1 MPNRLQ
7 HETSPYL
14 QQHADNPVDW
24 WPWGEDALAL
34 ARRENK
40 PILLSIGYS
49 ACHWCHVMA
58 HESFE
63 DPGVAAQMNRLFV
76 NIKVDREERP
86 DLDQIY
92 QSAHQMLAKRNGGWP
107 LTVFLTPDGSP
118 FFSGT
123 YFPKEPRYN
132 LPGFPDLLDRI
143 DHAFRDQRTAID
155 EQSQALRAALARGTA
170 AGRAH
175 PSDFS
180 ATPLQSL
187 RDGLASTFDDEHGG
201 FGGAPKF
208 PHPADL
214 EFLLRHFAAT
224 GDEQARDMALKTLRG
239 MAEGGIFDQLGGG
252 FARYSVDGWWN
263 IPHFE
268 KMLYDNGPLLALYA
282 DAWTLTGDPLF
293 ARTAEQ
299 TAAWVLREMRLPEGG
314 FASSLDADSEHEE
327 GKFYVWDKAEIR
339 SLLDERE
346 FRVFS
351 RYYGVARP
359 PNFEETRWHFY
370 IAKPLAGIAAGLGLT
385 EAEAEAILAG
395 ARAKLFAHRE
405 TRIRPGRDDK
415 LLVSWNALMIHGLA
429 HAARVFDRPDW
440 LAAAT
445 SAIDF
450 IRDTLWRDGRLL
462 ATCKDGRAHLNAY
475 LDDHA
480 LLIAGLL
487 ESLQATYRAED
498 LAFAEDLA
506 DAMLDDFEDHAGG
519 AFFFTRHDHETL
531 IHRPKTGHDNAM
543 PAGNGVAAQVLGRL
557 GHLTGE
563 TRYLA
568 AAERTLQ
575 AFYPA
580 MRASPMG
587 FASTAIALAE
597 HLAPPSVLVLR
608 GEPEALPDWQ
618 RQAISTYRPALLCLA
633 LRPGLRGLP
642 PSLDKP
648 VAEAVNAWLC
658 FGVNC
663 LRPFTTWPA
672 LETELIRIGKPA
684 GEV

>member
-24 WPWGEDALAL
+24 WPWGEDALEL

-63 DPGVAAQMNRLFV
+63 DPEVAAQMNRLFI

-92 QSAHQMLAKRNGGWP
+92 QAAHHMLAKRNGGWP

-123 YFPKEPRYN
+123 YFPKTPRYN
-132 LPGFPDLLDRI
+132 LPGFPDLLARI
-143 DHAFRDQRTAID
+143 DHAFRDQRSAIE
-155 EQSQALRAALARGTA
+155 EQNQALRAALAQGEA
-170 AGRAH
+170 KGHAH
-175 PSDFS
+175 PSDFT
-180 ATPLQSL
+180 AAPLQSL
-187 RDGLASTFDDEHGG
+187 RDGLASTFDEEHGG
-201 FGGAPKF
+201 FGSAPKF

-214 EFLLRHFAAT
+214 DFLLRHSAAT
-224 GDEQARDMALKTLRG
+224 GDEFARDMALKTLRG

-252 FARYSVDGWWN
+252 FSRYSVDGWWN

-293 ARTAEQ
+293 FRVAAQ
-299 TAAWVLREMRLPEGG
+299 TVEWLLREMRLPDGG

-327 GKFYVWDKAEIR
+327 GKFYVWDKAEVR
-339 SLLDERE
+339 ELLDDLE
-346 FRVFS
+346 FRILS
-351 RYYGVARP
+351 QHYGVARP
-359 PNFEETRWHFY
+359 PNFEEKHWHFH
-370 IAKPLAGIAAGLGLT
+370 IAKPLAGVAAKLGIAET
-385 EAEAEAILAG
+385 EAEAVLAS
-395 ARAKLFAHRE
+395 ARAKLFARRE
-405 TRIRPGRDDK
+405 TRVHPARDDK
-415 LLVSWNALMIHGLA
+415 LLVSWNGLMIHGLI

-445 SAIDF
+445 AAIDF
-450 IRDTLWRDGRLL
+450 IRTTLWRDGRLL

-480 LLIAGLL
+480 LLIAALL
-487 ESLQATYRAED
+487 ESLQAGYRAED
-498 LAFAEDLA
+498 LEFAEDLA
-506 DAMLDDFEDHAGG
+506 DALLDDFQDESGG
-519 AFFFTRHDHETL
+519 GFFFTRHDHETL
-531 IHRPKTGHDNAM
+531 IHRPKTGLDNAM
-543 PAGNGVAAQVLGRL
+543 PAGNGIAAQVLGRL

-563 TRYLA
+563 ARYLA

-587 FASTAIALAE
+587 FASLGVALAE
-597 HLAPPSVLVLR
+597 HRTPPSVLVLR
-608 GEPEALPDWQ
+608 GSVEALPEWQ
-618 RQAISTYRPALLCLA
+618 RQVLGAYRPGLLSLG
-633 LRPGLRGLP
+633 LPPGLRGLP
-642 PSLDKP
+642 PVLDKP
-648 VAEAVNAWLC
+648 AGDAVNAWLC
-658 FGVNC
+658 SGVNC
-663 LRPFTTWPA
+663 LRPFATWPA
-672 LETELIRIGKPA
+672 LAAELMIIGKPPV
-684 GEV
+684 EV

>member
-24 WPWGEDALAL
+24 WPWGEEALEL

-63 DPGVAAQMNRLFV
+63 DPEVATQMNRLFV

-132 LPGFPDLLDRI
+132 LPGFPDLLERV

-155 EQSQALRAALARGTA
+155 EQSQALRAALARGA
-170 AGRAH
+170 AVGRAH

-180 ATPLQSL
+180 AAPLQSL

-214 EFLLRHFAAT
+214 DFLLRHFAAT
-224 GDEQARDMALKTLRG
+224 GDEQARDMALTTLRG

-299 TAAWVLREMRLPEGG
+299 TAAWVLREMRLPGGG

-359 PNFEETRWHFY
+359 PNFEEMHWHFY
-370 IAKPLAGIAAGLGLT
+370 IAKPLAGIAAKLGLA

-415 LLVSWNALMIHGLA
+415 LLVSWNALMIQGLI

-445 SAIDF
+445 TAIDF
-450 IRDTLWRDGRLL
+450 IRRTLWRDGRLL
-462 ATCKDGRAHLNAY
+462 ATFKDGRAHLNAY

-480 LLIAGLL
+480 LLVAALL
-487 ESLQATYRAED
+487 ESLQAGYRAED
-498 LAFAEDLA
+498 LEFAEDLA
-506 DAMLDDFEDHAGG
+506 DAMLDDFQDEGSGG
-519 AFFFTRHDHETL
+519 FFFTRHDHETL

-563 TRYLA
+563 ARYLA

-580 MRASPMG
+580 MRSSPMG
-587 FASTAIALAE
+587 FASIGVALAE

-608 GEPEALPDWQ
+608 GDAGALPDWQ
-618 RQAISTYRPALLCLA
+618 RKVARAYRPALLSIA
-633 LRPGLRGLP
+633 LPVGLRGLP

-648 VAEAVNAWLC
+648 ASDEVNAWLC
-658 FGVNC
+658 SGVNC
-663 LRPFTTWPA
+663 LRPFATWPV
-672 LETELIRIGKPA
+672 LETELMRIGKPVV
-684 GEV
+684 EV